1 MNVTVLLVHGA
12 MNTPWIWKP
21 VQERLT
27 AQGIASMAV
36 QLPSSHPD
44 SRAVQDI
51 EADVAVLRAAI
62 EAAPGPVVLAAN
74 SYGGVPATWVAGETA
89 KVIEIVYMAAF
100 LLEPGRSILDWL
112 GGAFP
117 DTWEFS
123 SDGRAMKFGDV
134 ENNLL
139 NGVDP
144 ALATEVIKQLSWVS
158 VQAFHQPLPTTP
170 TETKATY
177 IITTQD
183 RALPPPAQEAMAAR
197 TTRTVRVASGH
208 YPHLACPDE
217 VVAVLAGAVARAG
230 T

>member
-1 MNVTVLLVHGA
+1 
-12 MNTPWIWKP
+12 MNTPWIWEP

-27 AQGIASMAV
+27 AQGIVSMAV

-44 SRAVQDI
+44 SRAVQDL

-89 KVIEIVYMAAF
+89 KVTEIVYMAAF
-100 LLEPGRSILDWL
+100 LLEPGHSILDWL

-123 SDGRAMKFGDV
+123 SDGRAMKFADV
-134 ENNLL
+134 ENSLL

-144 ALATEVIKQLSWVS
+144 ALATEVVKQLYWVS
-158 VQAFHQPLPTTP
+158 VQAFRQPLPTTP
-170 TETKATY
+170 IETEATY

-183 RALPPPAQEAMAAR
+183 RALPPAAQEAMAAR

-208 YPHLACPDE
+208 YPHLARPDE
-217 VVAVLAGAVARAG
+217 VVAVLADAVARAG
-230 T
+230 A